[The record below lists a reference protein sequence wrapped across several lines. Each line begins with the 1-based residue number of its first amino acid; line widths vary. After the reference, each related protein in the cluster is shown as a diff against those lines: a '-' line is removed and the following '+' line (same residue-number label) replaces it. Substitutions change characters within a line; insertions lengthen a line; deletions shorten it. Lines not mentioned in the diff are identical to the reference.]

1 MNIEE
6 TNASAQSWSAP
17 NVPPEPPREG
27 FSRRSLFR
35 GGTVAAL
42 VASAAVGGIAGS
54 AITAARLA
62 GGPSVAHA
70 GPTVSARLPAQS
82 DTDITALYQAV
93 SGSVVAVQT
102 ATAARQRTAPGAVP
116 GSDSVPTG
124 EGTGFIVAGDGTIF
138 TNFHVVSG
146 ADRLTVVLFDGTRL
160 EAKVIGT
167 DPGSDLAVLRA
178 NIPTDRTGI
187 ATLGDSDAVQPGQ
200 MAIAIGT
207 PFGLDHT
214 VTAGIISA
222 VGREFGTTPGG
233 RPARGLI
240 QTDAPINPG
249 NSGGP
254 LFNAAG
260 EVIGITTS
268 IESPV
273 RGSVGIGFAVPINRA
288 RMVLTQVRAGKPV
301 EHAWLGVSIGTL
313 TPELAAT
320 LGLPEEV
327 RSGLALSQVVPS
339 GPAAKAGLRGSAAP
353 DGTPRGDVIVAID
366 GRPVMRVAELS
377 AYLEQKNPGDVVTVT
392 IWRGGDRKD
401 VAVTLQAWPTS
412 SS

>member
-1 MNIEE
+1 MNKEE
-6 TNASAQSWSAP
+6 INKYPQSWSAP
-17 NVPPEPPREG
+17 NVPPETPREG

-35 GGTVAAL
+35 GGAIAAL
-42 VASAAVGGIAGS
+42 VGSGAIGGIAGS
-54 AITAARLA
+54 AFTAARL
-62 GGPSVAHA
+62 GGAPSVVYA
-70 GPTVSARLPAQS
+70 GQNLVTRLPAQS
-82 DTDITALYQAV
+82 DTDIAALYQAV
-93 SGSVVAVQT
+93 SRAVVAVQT

-116 GSDSVPTG
+116 GTDVVPSG
-124 EGTGFIVAGDGTIF
+124 EGTGFIVDGDGTIF

-146 ADRLTVVLFDGTRL
+146 ADRLAVVLHDGTRL

-178 NIPTDRTGI
+178 DIPTDRTGI

-214 VTAGIISA
+214 ITAGIISA

-254 LFNAAG
+254 LFNSSG

-288 RMVLTQVRAGKPV
+288 RLVLTQVRAGKPV
-301 EHAWLGVSIGTL
+301 EHSWLGVSIGTV
-313 TPELAAT
+313 TPELATA
-320 LGLPEEV
+320 LGLPEGV
-327 RSGLALSQVVPS
+327 RSGLALSQVVPN
-339 GPAAKAGLRGSAAP
+339 GPAAKAGLRGSAAA

-366 GRPVMRVAELS
+366 GRPVLRLAELS
-377 AYLEQKNPGDVVTVT
+377 AYLEQKNPGEIVTVT
-392 IWRGGDRKD
+392 IWRGGDRKE
-401 VAVTLQAWPTS
+401 VPVTLQAWPTS

>member
-1 MNIEE
+1 M
-6 TNASAQSWSAP
+6 P
-17 NVPPEPPREG
+17 
-27 FSRRSLFR
+27 
-35 GGTVAAL
+35 
-42 VASAAVGGIAGS
+42 
-54 AITAARLA
+54 
-62 GGPSVAHA
+62 
-70 GPTVSARLPAQS
+70 
-82 DTDITALYQAV
+82 
-93 SGSVVAVQT
+93 
-102 ATAARQRTAPGAVP
+102 AARQRTAPGAVP

-254 LFNAAG
+254 LFN
-260 EVIGITTS
+260 
-268 IESPV
+268 
-273 RGSVGIGFAVPINRA
+273 
-288 RMVLTQVRAGKPV
+288 
-301 EHAWLGVSIGTL
+301 
-313 TPELAAT
+313 
-320 LGLPEEV
+320 
-327 RSGLALSQVVPS
+327 
-339 GPAAKAGLRGSAAP
+339 
-353 DGTPRGDVIVAID
+353 
-366 GRPVMRVAELS
+366 
-377 AYLEQKNPGDVVTVT
+377 
-392 IWRGGDRKD
+392 
-401 VAVTLQAWPTS
+401 
-412 SS
+412 